1 MAHVFNP
8 KMIERLDDPKR
19 LEYQNPRKLADIIHP
34 VPGKGFLD
42 FGVGAGYFAF
52 PLYELFSETGPFHGV
67 DIQQEMLDILK
78 KRNIER
84 FGKETIRPILFSG
97 GRLPLSDGEVGVAL
111 MVNVYHEL
119 EDRKNTLAEL
129 FRILAPG
136 GNLFIVDWKREDTPL
151 GPPLEERVLEVDVY
165 DDLLSSGFDRIRSW
179 DLYPWHMTIQA
190 GR

>member
-8 KMIERLDDPKR
+8 KMIDRLDDPNR
-19 LEYQNPRKLADIIHP
+19 LEYQNPKKLADIIHP

-42 FGVGAGYFAF
+42 YGVGAGYFAF
-52 PLYELFSETGPFHGV
+52 PLYEIFSESGPFYGV

-78 KRNIER
+78 TRSAER
-84 FGKETIRPILFSG
+84 FSGEPIRPVLFSG
-97 GRLPLSDGEVGVAL
+97 GRLPIEDAQIGTIW

-119 EDRKNTLAEL
+119 EDRKAVLREL

-136 GNLFIVDWKREDTPL
+136 GSLFIVDWKREETPL
-151 GPPLEERVLEVDVY
+151 GPPLEERVPEVDLY
-165 DDLLSSGFDRIRSW
+165 DDLLSVGFDRIRSW
-179 DLYPWHMTIQA
+179 DLYPWHMAVQA